1 MASQIT
7 MQIKSLDKL
16 VGQINGIQQ
25 KGETAVKRTISDAKS
40 RIPGKVATAVR
51 KKYSITPGEVNPNS
65 KAYVPGKSAVS
76 MKLKGETV
84 ATLTLVYKGRVL
96 TPYGHGFTLAE
107 KAQKN
112 GRSKI
117 ELKIKKDEKKKQ
129 LRGQYDTVF
138 MAGTSKASSTRIPF
152 QRIPTT
158 GAIEAIRTVAVP
170 EMITNEEVAATIE
183 ESVGEEMNKRVQ
195 KHFKDFLK

>member
-25 KGETAVKRTISDAKS
+25 KGETAMRRTVSDMKS
-40 RIPGKVATAVR
+40 RLPGPIATVVGRYYKIDKSEINPKKIETAKQAADIKV
-51 KKYSITPGEVNPNS
+51 E
-65 KAYVPGKSAVS
+65 GKTVS
-76 MKLKGETV
+76 
-84 ATLTLVYKGRVL
+84 TLSLVYEGRVL
-96 TPYGHGFTLAE
+96 TPAGHGFTLRE
-107 KAQKN
+107 KQAKK
-112 GRSKI
+112 GSKVEI
-117 ELKIKKDEKKKQ
+117 AVKKGGKAKQ
-129 LRGQYDTVF
+129 LKGEYNTVF

-170 EMITNEEVAATIE
+170 EMITNEEVDAAIHE
-183 ESVGEEMNKRVQ
+183 RIDSIVDSRIRNN
-195 KHFKDFLK
+195 FKDIIK